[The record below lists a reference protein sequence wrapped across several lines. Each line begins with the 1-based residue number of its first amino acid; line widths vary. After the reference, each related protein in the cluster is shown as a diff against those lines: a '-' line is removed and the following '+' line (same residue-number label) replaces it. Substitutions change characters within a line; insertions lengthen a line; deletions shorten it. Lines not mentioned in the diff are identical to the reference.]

1 MNMINKQKT
10 EDRLPNN
17 KNNETLYK
25 TQPLLGWYT
34 ANWKSFLKSCCNAM
48 QTMEC
53 SIFIVQRNASLEEDI
68 LMQWRTTQQ
77 KSQCLEMVQLQEECS
92 LIAYFS
98 IYFTRYQYCWASRGR
113 LKKTK
118 RLRQQTDLNAKQR
131 NNKSGMKLLHHTH
144 FGPRMPAFRG
154 DLFLCEDYCTY
165 TQKCNITYYVPFL
178 SSE

>member
-1 MNMINKQKT
+1 
-10 EDRLPNN
+10 
-17 KNNETLYK
+17 
-25 TQPLLGWYT
+25 
-34 ANWKSFLKSCCNAM
+34 M

-77 KSQCLEMVQLQEECS
+77 KSQCLEMVQHQGECS
-92 LIAYFS
+92 LFAYFP
-98 IYFTRYQYCWASRGR
+98 IYFIICISGLQRRR
-113 LKKTK
+113 KTK
-118 RLRQQTDLNAKQR
+118 RLSQWPDLNAKQR

-178 SSE
+178 SSEWKSSQNFFFRAKFQIMSCFIIFQVHNLSIPRVHA

>member
-1 MNMINKQKT
+1 
-10 EDRLPNN
+10 
-17 KNNETLYK
+17 
-25 TQPLLGWYT
+25 
-34 ANWKSFLKSCCNAM
+34 M

-77 KSQCLEMVQLQEECS
+77 KSQCLEMVQHQGECS
-92 LIAYFS
+92 LFAYFP
-98 IYFTRYQYCWASRGR
+98 IYFIICISGLQRRR
-113 LKKTK
+113 KTK
-118 RLRQQTDLNAKQR
+118 RLSQWPDLNAKQR

-165 TQKCNITYYVPFL
+165 TQNATLHTMFRSFPL
-178 SSE
+178 SEKAVKIIFFELNFRLWVALT